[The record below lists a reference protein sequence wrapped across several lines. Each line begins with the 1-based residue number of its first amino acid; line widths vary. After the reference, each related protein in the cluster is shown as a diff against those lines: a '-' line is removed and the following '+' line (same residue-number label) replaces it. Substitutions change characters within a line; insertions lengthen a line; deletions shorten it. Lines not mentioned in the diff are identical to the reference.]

1 MIADSSSG
9 VAAVKEAFLC
19 PRRAPLASHSR
30 LGAYGGGWVAAE
42 PPQPLSSDPPGTLGA
57 SYRPYCTWTVSSGFP
72 FMMSHPSHHLPAR
85 LNRHRQHLEERA
97 VSPHAHGNE
106 YESISS
112 SRRYDLGGA
121 GSSGPL
127 YRTSINCHIA
137 YIYTHTIYRCIREH
151 VHRRRLSRA

>member
-57 SYRPYCTWTVSSGFP
+57 SMPAGE
-72 FMMSHPSHHLPAR
+72 HAR
-85 LNRHRQHLEERA
+85 LPRTVLTVR
-97 VSPHAHGNE
+97 
-106 YESISS
+106 
-112 SRRYDLGGA
+112 
-121 GSSGPL
+121 GPL
-127 YRTSINCHIA
+127 AAAS
-137 YIYTHTIYRCIREH
+137 
-151 VHRRRLSRA
+151 LS